1 MKSLV
6 LIKENKQ
13 VPMYNSELVSI
24 LIPAY
29 KADFFEKALLSAL
42 HQDWPNIEIIVCD
55 DSNNDSIR
63 FLCEKYAQYN
73 EMPIIYKKNEQRLLE
88 AGNVLRCLRLA
99 RGKYIKFLY
108 DDDVLN
114 PNCVTIL
121 IDALEQSSDIILSSS
136 RRTRINEDGDLLPD
150 IPATAFPF
158 NQNVIISGDDLVS
171 FLCDHQV
178 NFIGEPSVFLCYRD
192 DLLEFGDQLFNI
204 EQEEM
209 DYFADVALMI
219 KLLRKGNLAFI
230 SEPLSAF
237 RISTGQISQMAVG
250 QQEKVTRTYSLM
262 PQLIKQ
268 LGWYKGNKEDNQFV
282 RVSPMNRP
290 DIILKENLLQ
300 ALLNSHQHS
309 FMQYQSK
316 QFYKWLGKR
325 HLPSQYKP
333 IVANWHQMH
342 AIQSTLIV
350 IILQNGCDP
359 TACQASTDTLASLRA
374 YQAYG
379 LTIKPVLVTDGYAG
393 QDEDVQVIVAT
404 DINRVAA
411 INRHLAGC
419 DANWVMIVEAGETL
433 QSSGMLMFD
442 LALGD
447 TATCDAIYGD
457 EFYQKEGYILGTA
470 LRPDFNLDMLLS
482 YPAEM
487 ARHWIFRLETLIAQG
502 GFNTRYQQAWQFEYI
517 VRLIEQKGTA
527 FAGHLPEV
535 FILAHPPEIKT
546 QGEEVQILTRH
557 LHNRGYPQGKVEIP
571 IEGKYA
577 LRYEHSQQPL
587 VSIII
592 PTKDQ
597 LDILIPCVTSLLEK
611 TRYPN
616 YEILIVDNN
625 SETPEA
631 QQWLA
636 GIIDVDPARIRVL
649 HYPLPFNYSAI
660 NNMAAKEARGE
671 YLLLLNN
678 DTEMINS
685 EWLDNLLNH
694 GLRPE
699 VGITG
704 GKLLYPDG
712 AIQHAGVVMGLRGPA
727 SHPFNS
733 CEPANGEYMNRL
745 HVDQNYS
752 VVTAACLLIRKSVY
766 EQVGGMDEDHFK
778 VSYNDVD
785 LCLKVREA
793 GYLTVWTPYS
803 VVVHVGNVS
812 QNKIDKT
819 KLHQKILRLRGEQDV
834 MYKKWLPIITQDPA
848 YNQNLSLEGNGFDFV
863 LDSLSTWQPLHW
875 KPLPTI
881 LAFPL
886 RDCVESTLRMVR
898 PLDMMK
904 DAALVDAQ
912 ISYHPLNYPEV
923 ARYAPTTLLVQQ
935 QITPL
940 VQEWLSRLK
949 VISPA
954 FTVFDMSEYLPA
966 LAANAAAREQLPKDI
981 LKALRDTLAYVD
993 RVIVPSQVMAEV
1005 CSTLHG
1011 DVRIMETRL
1020 SLALWSGLESQRG
1033 TSKKP
1038 RVGWV
1043 SQTDNNAELEIIH
1056 KVIGQMAHR
1065 VDWIFVGYC
1074 PPSLRQ
1080 YVAEYH
1086 IAVTPDHYPRQLAS
1100 LNLDLALVPRADNA
1114 WTRPL
1119 SALPLLEFGACGI
1132 PVICSDVAS
1141 FRNDFTV
1148 TRVEN
1153 KAKAWRDALEMH
1165 LQDLEATWR
1174 MGDGLKAQV
1183 CLKGMWQNSMLA
1195 ETLRLWLPD

>member
-1 MKSLV
+1 MA
-6 LIKENKQ
+6 Q
-13 VPMYNSELVSI
+13 YELVSI

-29 KADFFEKALLSAL
+29 RADFFETALLSAL

-55 DSNNDSIR
+55 DSDNDSIR
-63 FLCEKYAQYN
+63 FLCESHAKQSDIPILYN
-73 EMPIIYKKNEQRLLE
+73 KNEQRLLE
-88 AGNVLRCLRLA
+88 KGNVLRCLGLSQ
-99 RGKYIKFLY
+99 GKYIKFLY
-108 DDDVLN
+108 DDDTLN
-114 PNCVTIL
+114 INCVSRL
-121 IDALEQSSDIILSSS
+121 VAALEHSPDIILSSS
-136 RRTRINEDGDLLPD
+136 RRTRIDEKGEVLPD

-158 NQNVIISGDDLVS
+158 NQDVVMSGEDIIS

-178 NFIGEPSVFLCYRD
+178 NFIGEPSVFLCYRE
-192 DLLEFGDQLFNI
+192 DLVSLGDQIFSI
-204 EQEEM
+204 ENEEM
-209 DYFADVALMI
+209 YYFADVAVMI

-230 SEPLSAF
+230 SESLSSF
-237 RISTGQISQMAVG
+237 RISAGQTSQMAAG
-250 QQEKVTRTYSLM
+250 QQEKVARTYSLM

-268 LGWYKGNKEDNQFV
+268 LGWYKGNKEENQFV

-290 DIILKENLLQ
+290 DVVLKENLLQ
-300 ALLNSHQHS
+300 ALLNSRQHS
-309 FMQYQSK
+309 FMQYQSN
-316 QFYKWLGKR
+316 QFNQWLAKR
-325 HLPSQYKP
+325 HLSSQYEP
-333 IVANWHQMH
+333 IVANWHQMRD
-342 AIQSTLIV
+342 IQATLIV
-350 IILQNGCDP
+350 IILQKGCEP
-359 TACQASTDTLASLRA
+359 TARQSSTTTLSSLLA
-374 YQAYG
+374 WQGYG
-379 LTIKPVLVTDGYAG
+379 LTIKPVLVAENPTGHG
-393 QDEDVQVIVAT
+393 SDVQTIVAA
-404 DINRVAA
+404 DSDRVAA
-411 INRHLAGC
+411 INRYLADCGA
-419 DANWVMIVEAGETL
+419 DWVMIVEAGETV
-433 QSSGMLMFD
+433 QPSGMLMFD

-457 EFYQKEGYILGTA
+457 AFYQREGQILGTA

-535 FILAHPPEIKT
+535 FILAHPPEVIT
-546 QGEEVQILTRH
+546 QREEVEILTQH
-557 LHNRGYPQGKVEIP
+557 LRNRGYPRGKVEIP
-571 IEGKYA
+571 MEGKYA

-636 GIIDVDPARIRVL
+636 GITAIDPARIRVL
-649 HYPLPFNYSAI
+649 PYPLPFNYSAI
-660 NNMAAKEARGE
+660 NNMAAREARGE

-685 EWLDNLLNH
+685 VWLDNLLNH

-766 EQVGGMDEDHFK
+766 EQVGGMDEDNFT

-793 GYLTVWTPYS
+793 GYLTVWTPHS
-803 VVVHVGNVS
+803 VVIHIGNVS
-812 QNKIDKT
+812 QNNVDKT
-819 KLHQKILRLRGEQDV
+819 KQQQKILRLRGEQDV
-834 MYKKWLPIITQDPA
+834 MYKKWRPIITHDPA
-848 YNQNLSLEGNGFDFV
+848 YNQNLSLDGNGFEFV
-863 LDSLSTWQPLHW
+863 LDGLSTWQPLHW
-875 KPLPTI
+875 KPLPTL

-886 RDCVESTLRMVR
+886 RGRKESNLRMVH
-898 PLDMMK
+898 PLTMMK
-904 DAALVDAQ
+904 EAALIDAQ
-912 ISYHPLNYPEV
+912 ISYHPLGYAEV

-966 LAANAAAREQLPKDI
+966 LAANAAAREHLPKDI

-993 RVIVPSQVMAEV
+993 RVIVPGEVMAEA
-1005 CSTLHG
+1005 CSALHE

-1020 SLALWSGLESQRG
+1020 SPALWSGLESQRG
-1033 TSKKP
+1033 TGKKP

-1080 YVAEYH
+1080 YVAENH
-1086 IAVTPDHYPRQLAS
+1086 IAVTPDQYPRQLAS

-1153 KAKAWRDALEMH
+1153 KAKAWRDAMETH

-1183 CLKGMWQNSMLA
+1183 CQQGMWQNGMLA
-1195 ETLRLWLPD
+1195 ETLRLWLPN